1 MARGYKTGGKVKGT
15 PNKKTIA
22 KLQEAGKMIA
32 EAKKSNDVVRAKYV
46 LADLTKTAVGF
57 TAHYQQKMMAWEA
70 MPENVGKVPPPEL
83 VDRFMD
89 GLNAAIKA
97 AKALAPFQD
106 PTFSAIKV
114 AMSPLDV
121 PEPKLIEGKPSK
133 KIDTTNPVELA
144 RLYATLV
151 RAA

>member
-1 MARGYKTGGKVKGT
+1 MARGYKTGGRQKGSLD
-15 PNKKTIA
+15 KKTIA
-22 KLQEAGKMIA
+22 KLAEAGKMIA
-32 EAKKSNDVVRAKYV
+32 QAKKSDVVRAKYV

-57 TAHYQQKMMAWEA
+57 TAHYQQKMIAWEA
-70 MPENVGKVPPPEL
+70 VPENKDKLPPAEL
-83 VDRFMD
+83 VDRFLD
-89 GLNAAIKA
+89 GLNTAIKA

-114 AMSPLDV
+114 AMSPLDI
-121 PEPKLIEGKPSK
+121 PEPKLIEGKATK
-133 KIDTTNPVELA
+133 LDIKDPVELA